1 MRFARLICLMTL
13 LLVAFSAPASD
24 LPRSDQTYDLVFVL
38 PEINSKYRELAEATA
53 STIAE
58 QTNISP
64 TVTFVLAKELTRLPL
79 LDASKSEYIAIGE
92 ALTATVDTVKRGR
105 IYGAVVPYHKA
116 VETIAAAVETIDLRI
131 ISAEQPPRRVAK
143 LTRNILVERASI
155 SVLHSKSNDDRVM
168 QLGRGFK
175 AGPIDLVPIDIP
187 DNRNV
192 FDVLAAQI
200 NSMQALLAV
209 PDPRGVNRN
218 TARHILRSTHSR
230 KIPVIAYSREFVKS
244 GALAAIYSTPQ
255 QFGKQLANIIL
266 NANRR
271 QASGE
276 RLLARPKEYEL
287 SVNNRVADTMGLKR
301 QTEEELKAAIG
312 AENE

>member
-1 MRFARLICLMTL
+1 MIVVLLGSSFARAADTPT
-13 LLVAFSAPASD
+13 AD
-24 LPRSDQTYDLVFVL
+24 LPYDLVFIL
-38 PEINSKYRELAEATA
+38 PEINSKYRELADAAA

-58 QTNISP
+58 KTNTSP
-64 TVTFVLAKELTRLPL
+64 TVTFVLANELAQLPHPNNN
-79 LDASKSEYIAIGE
+79 KIEYIAIGE
-92 ALTATVDTVKRGR
+92 ALAATVDVVKQGR

-155 SVLHSKSNDDRVM
+155 SVLHSESNDDRVI
-168 QLGRGFK
+168 QLDRGFK
-175 AGPIDLVPIDIP
+175 TEPIELVPIDIP
-187 DNRNV
+187 ENRSV
-192 FDVLAAQI
+192 LDVLAAQV
-200 NSMQALLAV
+200 NMQALLAV

-255 QFGKQLANIIL
+255 QFGNQVARIIM
-266 NANRR
+266 NANR
-271 QASGE
+271 QTASGE
-276 RLLARPKEYEL
+276 RLLTRPKEYEL
-287 SVNNRVADTMGLKR
+287 AINNRVAKTMGLKP
-301 QTEEELKAAIG
+301 QTSQELKAAID
-312 AENE
+312 AE